1 MAYRIGIF
9 KQNINNML
17 PYNTDMEPVLL
28 PEFGRHVQQLVDYCV
43 SIPDREERTAC
54 AYAIAETM
62 ANLFPETVGENRDYS
77 KIWDQ
82 INIMSRFELDIDFP
96 CDVITAEKMNPKPA
110 KMPYSS
116 AEMRFR
122 HYGKNIE
129 KMIAVVSDLEDG
141 EEKDALISMLAHHM
155 KKLMLQH
162 NPEGVDDAKILRDL
176 ALYSNGR
183 ISLDPNT
190 YLLHEFKEMPVPQQP
205 HNKKRK
211 RK

>member
-1 MAYRIGIF
+1 
-9 KQNINNML
+9 ML

-28 PEFGRHVQQLVDYCV
+28 PEYGRHFQGFVDYCV
-43 SIPDREERTAC
+43 KIPDRDERTAC
-54 AYAIAETM
+54 AYAIADTM
-62 ANLFPETVGENRDYS
+62 AVMFPSIVGEGGDYS

-96 CDVITAEKMNPKPA
+96 CDVITAEKMHPVPNKI
-110 KMPYSS
+110 PYSS
-116 AEMRFR
+116 ADMRFR

-129 KMIAVVSDLEDG
+129 KMIAIVADLEDG
-141 EEKDALISMLAHHM
+141 EEKDNLISMLAHHM

-176 ALYSNGR
+176 ALYSDGKIN
-183 ISLDPNT
+183 LDPET
-190 YLLHEFKEMPVPQQP
+190 YLLHEFRELPQVQQR
-205 HNKKRK
+205 HNKKKK